1 MGSKGGDGKSGAKGG
16 SGRGP
21 EGARLR
27 TPEKESKKRKAV
39 GKGKGITRGE
49 FFGMMGAAATVLSIA
64 ALTMGKSAITWNDAR
79 LARSLTREKHDRL
92 LDGAVLAEEKYSL
105 DLLNAAQRRLME
117 IMSEDDFNA
126 RWDVAAGTF
135 TEHYRQSKLLGI
147 DVVTKGIPVRTDEEL
162 GESVSFQH
170 VSIYENDAQD
180 GSGQIVLGKQ
190 KGFQIIGIGVGPK
203 LLVDDQGQ
211 PSPDPAVVSARII
224 NNIHK
229 LSAYTWLESDEIL
242 MDEIESVYG
251 DDFFSKVQI
260 IRMLGNVYGDIRNA
274 SYNPGDAQSYCGMS
288 AKVVDGILQ
297 TEELIRDGN
306 RFRELMQTDLFW
318 DAVDN
323 YCNNIPDE
331 SGTTRENYSTI
342 KNKFRQTP

>member
-1 MGSKGGDGKSGAKGG
+1 MSGKSGGGKSGTKGG
-16 SGRGP
+16 SGIGP
-21 EGARLR
+21 EGARSKA
-27 TPEKESKKRKAV
+27 PEKESKKRKAV

-49 FFGMMGAAATVLSIA
+49 FFGMMGAAATVLGIA
-64 ALTMGKSAITWNDAR
+64 ALTMGKSAVNWNDAR
-79 LARSLTREKHDRL
+79 LVREEHDRL

-135 TEHYRQSKLLGI
+135 TEHYKQSKLLGI

-211 PSPDPAVVSARII
+211 PLPEPEIVSAQII
-224 NNIHK
+224 NTMHK
-229 LSAYTWLESDEIL
+229 LSAYTWLESDEIF

-297 TEELIRDGN
+297 TEELIRDGD

-318 DAVDN
+318 DAVNN

-331 SGTTRENYSTI
+331 SGTTRANYSTI
-342 KNKFRQTP
+342 ENKFRKPQ